1 MLTVEKISK
10 EEKQKNIKRIEFH
23 LKNYTNYKV
32 AIVNLKKKLE
42 LLNTLFLNIE
52 VSRRGRNENSEICIG
67 NERSQIELELQQY
80 VFIIEAIDNALESI
94 EEVERDFITYR
105 YFYNWTIDKCAL
117 KIGYSDK
124 TLFLIRNQVIKKFL
138 ISLGCITII

>member
-42 LLNTLFLNIE
+42 LLNTVFLNIE
-52 VSRRGRNENSEICIG
+52 VSRREGNENSEICMG

-80 VFIIEAIDNALESI
+80 VFIIEAIDNALENI

-117 KIGYSDK
+117 KIGYIINLTD
-124 TLFLIRNQVIKKFL
+124 LIVK
-138 ISLGCITII
+138 SVC

>member
-1 MLTVEKISK
+1 MLAVEKISK

-23 LKNYTNYKV
+23 LKNYTNYQV

-42 LLNTLFLNIE
+42 LLNSSFLNIE
-52 VSRRGRNENSEICIG
+52 TSRRLEGENSEACMD
-67 NERSQIELELQQY
+67 NERNQLELELQQY
-80 VFIIEAIDNALESI
+80 VFIIEAIDNALENI
-94 EEVERDFITYR
+94 EEVERNFIIYR
-105 YFYNWTIDKCAL
+105 YFNKWTIDKCAL

>member
-1 MLTVEKISK
+1 M
-10 EEKQKNIKRIEFH
+10 
-23 LKNYTNYKV
+23 
-32 AIVNLKKKLE
+32 
-42 LLNTLFLNIE
+42 NIE
-52 VSRRGRNENSEICIG
+52 VSRREGNENSEICIG

-80 VFIIEAIDNALESI
+80 VFIIEAIDNALENI